1 MTKATAIHYRQ
12 GDVLIRRIARLPRK
26 TVTPAPDC
34 ILAHG
39 EATGHAHRVLS
50 GASMFVTVEGRKYL
64 EVFDEGA
71 TVTHEEHGPVFLP
84 GPARYEVRIQREFS
98 PEAIRDVRD

>member
-1 MTKATAIHYRQ
+1 MSLYRQ
-12 GDVLIRRIARLPRK
+12 GDVLLLAVPSLPVSAKRIEGACVLAWGE
-26 TVTPAPDC
+26 VT
-34 ILAHG
+34 H
-39 EATGHAHRVLS
+39 HAHRVLS

-84 GPARYEVRIQREFS
+84 GPARYEVRIQREFT